1 MQNKLERLYND
12 CIKELKSIKI
22 DITNP
27 LVGDIDIRFSKGNPK
42 RYGCCKQ
49 EDPDKDYYHIV
60 RKGKN
65 ISIKYDRFKKHHIEI
80 SKWVMSLNDEIIKN
94 TIMHEIIH
102 CFPGCNNHQ
111 GTFKSYANY
120 INQKLGYDI
129 SRLGNREADYR
140 KSNIEYNKKTVNYKY
155 KIICQKCGQVFYRQ
169 RMKKN
174 LIKHYRCSKCGG
186 KLELLNN

>member
-1 MQNKLERLYND
+1 MKKKCKTYKEEVKMQNKLERLYND

-42 RYGCCKQ
+42 RYGGCKH

-80 SKWVMSLNDEIIKN
+80 SKWVAAV
-94 TIMHEIIH
+94 
-102 CFPGCNNHQ
+102 PGV
-111 GTFKSYANY
+111 YPA
-120 INQKLGYDI
+120 
-129 SRLGNREADYR
+129 
-140 KSNIEYNKKTVNYKY
+140 V
-155 KIICQKCGQVFYRQ
+155 RQ
-169 RMKKN
+169 RRVRREPDEGP
-174 LIKHYRCSKCGG
+174 LAVSAAP
-186 KLELLNN
+186 L

>member
-42 RYGCCKQ
+42 RYGCCKH

-111 GTFKSYANY
+111 GTFKS
-120 INQKLGYDI
+120 
-129 SRLGNREADYR
+129 
-140 KSNIEYNKKTVNYKY
+140 
-155 KIICQKCGQVFYRQ
+155 
-169 RMKKN
+169 
-174 LIKHYRCSKCGG
+174 
-186 KLELLNN
+186 